1 MISQETIDRI
11 FEAVRIEEVI
21 KDFVDL
27 KKAGVNY
34 KGRCPFHDEKTPSFV
49 VSPTKGIYKCFGCG
63 KGGNSISFLQD
74 LQAISYPEALR
85 YIAQKYNIEIIEEQL
100 SDKQIQQKSIK
111 ESLYDV
117 TSFAENYFQDILWN
131 TTEGKNIGLSYFK
144 ERGFNNE
151 IIKKFKLGYNPKSPN
166 AFESAA
172 VKSGYDKKILLEASL
187 IGENNNGKSYDKFKE
202 RSIFPI
208 HSYSGKA
215 IGFGGRSFN
224 ANAKSKYL
232 NSAETPIYDKSK
244 VLYGL
249 NLAKQDISKQDNC
262 FVVEGYT
269 DVISMHQIGICN
281 IVSASGTALSKNQIL
296 LIKRI
301 TKNITLLFDNDKAG
315 INATIRSI
323 DLCLQLDMNVKV
335 CLFPE
340 GEDPD
345 SFSKKNT
352 SEATLTYLNNK
363 PINFV
368 DYLIGAY
375 KLEEESEP
383 TKIIKI
389 KKNII
394 SSIAKISDSFS
405 RQEYCKI
412 YSEKLGV
419 SEFIL
424 LKEVNASR
432 TQVDFNYNPRN
443 EPKNNLEK
451 NNLGSNPKEKRLY
464 QQEQEVLRILINYGN
479 KSIRIDKNEECVA
492 TIIIR
497 ELQADKINFSKQIH
511 QKIYDE
517 IIKIIKITG
526 FIDTQK
532 LINNSNSEISLL
544 CVDLIA
550 QAHEISNN
558 WKERH
563 NIMTG
568 REDEKMHKT
577 TEKAILSLKKGI
589 VDLKINQIQSQIKEG
604 VTDHETI
611 KNLNDLTKIKT
622 KIAKFLGRN
631 IG

>member
-1 MISQETIDRI
+1 MISQDTIDKI
-11 FEAVRIEEVI
+11 FETVRIEEI
-21 KDFVDL
+21 IRDFVEL

-49 VSPTKGIYKCFGCG
+49 VSPSKGIYKCFGCG

-74 LQAISYPEALR
+74 LQAITYPEALK
-85 YIAQKYNIEIIEEQL
+85 YIAQKYNIEIIEEEL
-100 SDKQIQQKSIK
+100 SDKQIQEKSIK
-111 ESLYDV
+111 ENLYDI
-117 TSFAENYFQDILWN
+117 TSFAEKYFQDILWN
-131 TTEGKNIGLSYFK
+131 TNEGKNIGLSYFK
-144 ERGFNNE
+144 ERGFNEE
-151 IIKKFKLGYNPKSPN
+151 IIKKFKLGYNPKGPN
-166 AFESAA
+166 TLEKAA
-172 VKSGYDKKILLEASL
+172 INAGYDKKILLNASL
-187 IGENNNGKSYDKFKE
+187 IGENNDGKSYDKFKE

-208 HSYSGKA
+208 YSYAGKA

-224 ANAKSKYL
+224 INAKSKYL
-232 NSAETPIYDKSK
+232 NSAESPIYDKSK
-244 VLYGL
+244 VLYGI
-249 NLAKQDISKQDNC
+249 NLGKQDISKRDNC

-301 TKNITLLFDNDKAG
+301 TKNVTLLFDNDKAG

-323 DLCLQLDMNVKV
+323 DLCLQLEMNVQV

-352 SEATLTYLNNK
+352 SETTLSYLKNES
-363 PINFV
+363 INFV

-375 KLEEESEP
+375 GLENESDP
-383 TKIIKI
+383 TKIIEI

-412 YSEKLGV
+412 YSEKLNV
-419 SEFIL
+419 SELIL
-424 LKEVNASR
+424 LKEVNSAR
-432 TQVDFNYNPRN
+432 KQVDFNYKSIN
-443 EPKNNLEK
+443 KQTSNLI
-451 NNLGSNPKEKRLY
+451 NKERGTTKEQKLC
-464 QQEQEVLRILINYGN
+464 QQELEILRILINYGN
-479 KSIRIDKNEECVA
+479 RSIYLDKNKDYVA

-497 ELQADKINFSKQIH
+497 ELQADNIEFVKNLH
-511 QKIYDE
+511 QQVYNE
-517 IIKIIKITG
+517 IIKIIKNTG
-526 FIDTQK
+526 VIDTKK
-532 LINNSNSEISLL
+532 LINNSNSQISSL

-589 VDLKINQIQSQIKEG
+589 VDLKISQIQDLIKKG
-604 VTDHETI
+604 NSDYETVKI
-611 KNLNDLTKIKT
+611 LNDLTKIKT
-622 KIAKFLGRN
+622 KIAKSLGRN

>member
-74 LQAISYPEALR
+74 IQAVSYPEALR

-111 ESLYDV
+111 EKLYDV

-131 TTEGKNIGLSYFK
+131 TKEGKNIGLSYFK

-166 AFESAA
+166 AFKSAA
-172 VKSGYDKKILLEASL
+172 VKSGYDKKILLDASL
-187 IGENNNGKSYDKFKE
+187 IGENNNGESYDKFKE

-224 ANAKSKYL
+224 IHAKSKYL

-249 NLAKQDISKQDNC
+249 NLAKQDVSKQDNC

-301 TKNITLLFDNDKAG
+301 TKNVTLLFDNDKAG

-363 PINFV
+363 TINFV
-368 DYLIGAY
+368 DYLIDVY
-375 KLEEESEP
+375 KLEEESDP
-383 TKIIKI
+383 AKIIKI

-432 TQVDFNYNPRN
+432 TQIDFKQKPII

-451 NNLGSNPKEKRLY
+451 NNIGNNPKEERLY
-464 QQEQEVLRILINYGN
+464 QQEQEVLRILLNYGN
-479 KSIRIDKNEECVA
+479 KSIRIDENKECVA

-517 IIKIIKITG
+517 IIKIIKKTG
-526 FIDTQK
+526 FIDIKK

-604 VTDHETI
+604 NTDRETI

-622 KIAKFLGRN
+622 KIAKFLGRS

>member
-1 MISQETIDRI
+1 M
-11 FEAVRIEEVI
+11 
-21 KDFVDL
+21 
-27 KKAGVNY
+27 
-34 KGRCPFHDEKTPSFV
+34 
-49 VSPTKGIYKCFGCG
+49 
-63 KGGNSISFLQD
+63 
-74 LQAISYPEALR
+74 
-85 YIAQKYNIEIIEEQL
+85 
-100 SDKQIQQKSIK
+100 
-111 ESLYDV
+111 
-117 TSFAENYFQDILWN
+117 WN

-144 ERGFNNE
+144 ERGFNEE
-151 IIKKFKLGYNPKSPN
+151 IIKKFKLGYNPKGPN
-166 AFESAA
+166 TLEKAA
-172 VKSGYDKKILLEASL
+172 INAGYDKKILLNASL
-187 IGENNNGKSYDKFKE
+187 IGENNDGKSYDKFKE

-208 HSYSGKA
+208 YSYAGKA

-224 ANAKSKYL
+224 INAKSKYL
-232 NSAETPIYDKSK
+232 NSAESPIYDKSK
-244 VLYGL
+244 VLYGI
-249 NLAKQDISKQDNC
+249 NLAKQDISKHDNC

-301 TKNITLLFDNDKAG
+301 TKNVTLLFDNDKAG
-315 INATIRSI
+315 VNATIRSI
-323 DLCLQLDMNVKV
+323 DLCLQLEMNVKV

-352 SEATLTYLNNK
+352 SETTLSYLKNK
-363 PINFV
+363 SINFV

-375 KLEEESEP
+375 RLEDESDP
-383 TKIIKI
+383 NKIIEI

-412 YSEKLGV
+412 YSEKLNI
-419 SEFIL
+419 SELIL
-424 LKEVNASR
+424 LKEVNSAR
-432 TQVDFNYNPRN
+432 KQVDFNHKSIN
-443 EPKNNLEK
+443 EQKSNLI
-451 NNLGSNPKEKRLY
+451 NKERGTNKEQKLY
-464 QQEQEVLRILINYGN
+464 QQELEILRILINYGN
-479 KSIRIDKNEECVA
+479 KSIYIDKNKDYVA

-497 ELQADKINFSKQIH
+497 ELQADNIGFIKNLH
-511 QKIYDE
+511 QQVYNE
-517 IIKIIKITG
+517 IIKIIKNTG
-526 FIDTQK
+526 VIDAKK
-532 LINNSNSEISLL
+532 LINNPDSQISSL

-589 VDLKINQIQSQIKEG
+589 VDLKISQVQDLIKKG
-604 VTDHETI
+604 NADYETI

-622 KIAKFLGRN
+622 KIAKSLGRN

>member
-1 MISQETIDRI
+1 MISQDTIDKI
-11 FEAVRIEEVI
+11 FETVRIEEI
-21 KDFVDL
+21 IRDFVEL

-49 VSPTKGIYKCFGCG
+49 VSPSKGIYKCFGCG

-74 LQAISYPEALR
+74 LQAITYPEALK
-85 YIAQKYNIEIIEEQL
+85 YIAQKYNIEIIEEEL
-100 SDKQIQQKSIK
+100 SNKQIQEKSVK
-111 ESLYDV
+111 EGLYDV
-117 TSFAENYFQDILWN
+117 TNFAENYFQDILWN

-144 ERGFNNE
+144 ERGFNEE
-151 IIKKFKLGYNPKSPN
+151 IIKKFKLGYNPKGPN
-166 AFESAA
+166 SLEKEAISA
-172 VKSGYDKKILLEASL
+172 GYEKKILLNASL
-187 IGENNNGKSYDKFKE
+187 IGENNDGKSYDKFKE

-208 HSYSGKA
+208 YSYAGKA

-224 ANAKSKYL
+224 VNAKSKYL
-232 NSAETPIYDKSK
+232 NSAESPIYDKSK
-244 VLYGL
+244 VLYGI
-249 NLAKQDISKQDNC
+249 NLAKQDISKHDNC

-301 TKNITLLFDNDKAG
+301 TKNVTLLFDNDKAG
-315 INATIRSI
+315 VNATIRSI
-323 DLCLQLDMNVKV
+323 DLCLQLGMNVKV

-352 SEATLTYLNNK
+352 SETTLSYLKNK
-363 PINFV
+363 SINFV

-375 KLEEESEP
+375 GLEEESDP
-383 TKIIKI
+383 TKIIEI

-412 YSEKLGV
+412 YAEKLNI
-419 SEFIL
+419 SELTL
-424 LKEVNASR
+424 LKEVNSAR
-432 TQVDFNYNPRN
+432 KQVDFKHKSIN
-443 EPKNNLEK
+443 EQKSNLI
-451 NNLGSNPKEKRLY
+451 NKERGTNKEQKLY
-464 QQEQEVLRILINYGN
+464 QQELEILRILINYGN
-479 KSIRIDKNEECVA
+479 KSIYIDKNKDYVA

-497 ELQADKINFSKQIH
+497 ELQADNIGFIKNLH
-511 QKIYDE
+511 QQVYNE
-517 IIKIIKITG
+517 IIKIIKNTG
-526 FIDTQK
+526 VIDTKK
-532 LINNSNSEISLL
+532 LINNPDSQISSL

-563 NIMTG
+563 NIITG

-589 VDLKINQIQSQIKEG
+589 VDLKISQIQDLIKKG
-604 VTDHETI
+604 NSDYETV
-611 KNLNDLTKIKT
+611 KTLNDLTKIKT
-622 KIAKFLGRN
+622 KIAKSLGRN